1 MTAKK
6 TPETDKSNVCRAVRT
21 EAGVRMDITIFKSVR
36 SRKGGRAALV
46 LTPEGADYIAKLA
59 SLGCT
64 QEEIADSIGVSV
76 TMMHNSN
83 NSELCED
90 ALKRG
95 RTHFLT
101 SIRTAQ
107 SKIMKGGNS
116 SMAIFLGKNY
126 LGQHDTVEQ
135 TVSVKNESKAD
146 SLTYEQVLTILDK
159 RPKKE

>member
-6 TPETDKSNVCRAVRT
+6 SPETDKSNVCRAVRT
-21 EAGVRMDITIFKSVR
+21 EAGVRMDITIFKNVR

-64 QEEIADSIGVSV
+64 QEEIADSIGVSLTV
-76 TMMHNSN
+76 MHNSN
-83 NSELCED
+83 NRELCED

-95 RTHFLT
+95 RTQFLT

-107 SKIMKGGNS
+107 SKIMKSGNS

-135 TVSVKNESKAD
+135 TVSVKDESRAD
-146 SLTYEQVLTILDK
+146 SLTFEQVLALLDK
-159 RPKKE
+159 QPKKG